1 LGAGETAKNKS
12 RDREEP
18 TNAQFHGVL
27 PTADRGPPP
36 ARTADPSI
44 LIEFMWTA
52 CAPQRLI
59 GDMIAVARG
68 YDGVDKLTLLT
79 SEWR

>member
-1 LGAGETAKNKS
+1 
-12 RDREEP
+12 
-18 TNAQFHGVL
+18 
-27 PTADRGPPP
+27 
-36 ARTADPSI
+36 
-44 LIEFMWTA
+44 MWTA